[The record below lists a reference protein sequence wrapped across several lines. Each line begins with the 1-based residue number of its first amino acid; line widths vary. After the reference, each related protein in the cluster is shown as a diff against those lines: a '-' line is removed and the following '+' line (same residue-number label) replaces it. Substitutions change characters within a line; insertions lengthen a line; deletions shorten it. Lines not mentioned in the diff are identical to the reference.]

1 MQPISQDHELE
12 LLNEKV
18 SYSFLNFFSSIID
31 TQLKYSLGVIM
42 KTFFKFFG
50 AAFGLA
56 FLVCSIYV
64 VNLFSSKPFSL
75 DHYLAKDL
83 IVNLVDSPEYMT
95 YIGIVDFLNPITK
108 HNSKLSNNTLEDSEA
123 DHIDTIKH
131 LQILNSYTDD
141 DLTEDQIITKKIAVF
156 DTENDINGFENFRFH
171 SYPIN
176 QIGGAHLNAVEFM
189 TDIHPIRN
197 KREANDYLKRVNQ
210 IASSMD
216 NLLIWFDKQAEI
228 GIYPPTFV
236 FDHVIN
242 QLSEMLSNP
251 SNPLLEVFAK
261 KVRELDLSD
270 SEISSLETELSKII
284 EESFNPAYQRLL
296 DRMIA
301 DKSYSNL
308 DHGVWSLPNGDEF
321 YKLRIRTYTTTDY
334 SPQEIHDIGL
344 SEVKR
349 ISERIAEI
357 FNELGY
363 DNKKP
368 VGLLLNEL
376 NESPDF
382 LYADTADRK
391 EIVIRDYTE
400 MVAEA
405 AKKVEPYFER
415 MPKASVEVRP
425 VPEYSEQTAAG
436 GYYQGPSLDGK
447 RPGVFYA
454 NLYDIK
460 QTPTYSMMALTLHE
474 AIPGH
479 HMQIALNQE
488 NENLTLYRKQGYGTS
503 AFSEGWALYAE
514 KLSMEVGVGRD
525 LYDELGIL
533 QSEIFRAVRLVVD
546 TGMHYKRWTR
556 EEAMKYMKEKTGM
569 SDTEV
574 RTEIERYIVWPGQ
587 ALSYKVGMLKILELR
602 EKAKSALGEKFDI
615 KKFHTI
621 VLDNGNPPLFI
632 LEELVDKWIEASA

>member
-1 MQPISQDHELE
+1 MKKFI
-12 LLNEKV
+12 
-18 SYSFLNFFSSIID
+18 
-31 TQLKYSLGVIM
+31 KYI
-42 KTFFKFFG
+42 G
-50 AAFGLA
+50 AAFGIT
-56 FLVCSIYV
+56 FLISSIYV
-64 VNLFSSKPFSL
+64 INLFSSKPFSL
-75 DHYLAKDL
+75 DHYLAKEL
-83 IVNLVDSPEYMT
+83 MVSLLDSPEYLT
-95 YIGIVDFLNPITK
+95 YIGAFDFLNPIIK
-108 HNSKLSNNTLEDSEA
+108 HNSKLSNDSLNDAEKSY
-123 DHIDTIKH
+123 IDSLKH
-131 LQILNSYTDD
+131 LQTLNSYSDD
-141 DLTEDQIITKKIAVF
+141 ELTENQVITKKIAIF
-156 DTENDINGFENFRFH
+156 DTDNDINEFEDFRFH
-171 SYPIN
+171 SYPVN
-176 QIGGAHLNAVEFM
+176 QISGAHLNAIEFM
-189 TDIHPIRN
+189 TDIHPIRS
-197 KREANDYLKRVNQ
+197 KREANDYLKRVSQ
-210 IASSMD
+210 IGASMD
-216 NLLIWFDKQAEI
+216 NLLLWLDEQAKI

-242 QLSEMLSNP
+242 QLSEILSDP
-251 SNPLLEVFAK
+251 SNPLQEVFGK
-261 KVRELDLSD
+261 KVRKLDLSD
-270 SEISSLETELSKII
+270 SEVNSLNVELSNII
-284 EESFNPAYQRLL
+284 EKSFNPAYQRLL

-301 DKSYSNL
+301 DKSNSNPN
-308 DHGVWSLPNGDEF
+308 HGVWSLPNGDDF
-321 YKLRIRTYTTTDY
+321 YKLRIRTYTTTNY

-349 ISERIAEI
+349 ISERMREI

-363 DNKKP
+363 DNNKS
-368 VGLLLNEL
+368 VGVLLNEL
-376 NESPDF
+376 NENPDF
-382 LYADTADRK
+382 LYADTPDRK
-391 EIVIRDYTE
+391 EIVIRDYTA

-488 NENLTLYRKQGYGTS
+488 NENLTLYRKQGYRTS
-503 AFSEGWALYAE
+503 AFSEGWALYSE
-514 KLSMEVGVGRD
+514 KLSLEVGVGRD

-546 TGMHYKRWTR
+546 TGMHYKKWTR
-556 EEAMKYMKEKTGM
+556 EEAMDFMKNETGM

-574 RTEIERYIVWPGQ
+574 RAEIERYIVWPGQ

-602 EKAKSALGEKFDI
+602 EKAKTALGEKFDI
-615 KKFHTI
+615 RKFHTI
-621 VLDNGNPPLFI
+621 VLDNGIPPLFV
-632 LEELVDKWIEASA
+632 LEELVENWIEASS